1 MLNVKERILN
11 VARENQIVH
20 IRQIPENISIFLNR
34 TAADQKKKKKKKK
47 KKKAWYIQKGE
58 KTSNQECSS
67 QQGNHSELKKD
78 KELSRQAKY

>member
-34 TAADQKKKKKKKK
+34 TAADQKKKGMIYSKRGKNLQPRMFFS
-47 KKKAWYIQKGE
+47 A
-58 KTSNQECSS
+58 
-67 QQGNHSELKKD
+67 
-78 KELSRQAKY
+78 RQSFRIEER